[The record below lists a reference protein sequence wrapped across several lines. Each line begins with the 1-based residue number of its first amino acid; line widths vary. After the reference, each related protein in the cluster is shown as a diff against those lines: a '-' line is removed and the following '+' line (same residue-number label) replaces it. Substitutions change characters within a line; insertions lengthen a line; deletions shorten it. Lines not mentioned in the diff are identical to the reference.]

1 MKSFKVLFPSGELN
15 KRGERSVDLNK
26 KIRNNKMSSL
36 TASEGVLHIKTNKT
50 LINNMLYLLKIK

>member
-1 MKSFKVLFPSGELN
+1 MK
-15 KRGERSVDLNK
+15 
-26 KIRNNKMSSL
+26 NNKISSL